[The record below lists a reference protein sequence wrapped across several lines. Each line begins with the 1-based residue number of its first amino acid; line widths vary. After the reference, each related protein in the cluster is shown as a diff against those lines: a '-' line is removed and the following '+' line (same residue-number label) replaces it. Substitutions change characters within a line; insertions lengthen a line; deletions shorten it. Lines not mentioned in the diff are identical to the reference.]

1 MTQNMDPRRGD
12 LEDDASSTKNRSML
26 SLAGTLLTEISLPR
40 LMISWMLLLLIPGLL
55 LGAAPIAASAWFSTI
70 MGTINSVAIGYGS
83 LVLLAIVAGVGWFGW
98 RPLFRLAEYAFWSL
112 NSLIV
117 QPIYVTFREAL
128 RHLAEKWLP
137 SEASAA
143 RRAGLRAA
151 TAAVSG
157 AIVSG
162 LSVLVIF
169 WVWPNT
175 HLFSGIPDTGS
186 VRHLTIV
193 ILSNSAALISAYL
206 AVAAA
211 VWAVADATMSQ
222 PRDLAAF
229 HQRPDRGRTWRIVHL
244 SDIHMVGERYGFR
257 IESGRAGPQGNGRW
271 KQVLVQLASIH
282 SRAPLDMI
290 LITGDITDAG
300 RSAEWAEFQ
309 DALAVHPQ
317 LAALTLMLPGNHDVN
332 IVDRANP
339 ARLDLPTSPNPRLRQ
354 IRTLAALAALQ
365 GDRVRVINPDKN
377 DLGETLTRS
386 MASRSDEMLRFM
398 TTGSPSLSRTLPE
411 LWNGVFPMIL
421 PPDGDDGL
429 GIVLLNSNAITHFS
443 FTNALGMI
451 SAEQARGIDIAI
463 SRYPRALWIIALH
476 HHILEYPHV
485 AEALSE
491 RIGTA
496 LINGNWFARRLQRY
510 AGRIVVMHGHRHI
523 DWIGECAGLL
533 IVSAPSPIMEATNDM
548 ASYFYVHTLASE
560 GDGQIRLLAPERVT
574 VGNSI
579 DA

>member
-1 MTQNMDPRRGD
+1 MTPNMDPRRGD

-40 LMISWMLLLLIPGLL
+40 LMISWVLLLLIPGLL
-55 LGAAPIAASAWFSTI
+55 LGAAPIAASAWFSTMI
-70 MGTINSVAIGYGS
+70 GTINSITIGYGS
-83 LVLLAIVAGVGWFGW
+83 LVLLAIVVGVGWFGW
-98 RPLFRLAEYAFWSL
+98 RPLFRLAERAFWSL

-117 QPIYVTFREAL
+117 QPIYAIFREAL
-128 RHLAEKWLP
+128 RHLTEKWLP
-137 SEASAA
+137 SGASAA

-162 LSVLVIF
+162 LSVLVIL

-175 HLFSGIPDTGS
+175 HLVSGIPDTSS

-193 ILSNSAALISAYL
+193 VLSNSAALISAYL

-211 VWAVADATMSQ
+211 IWAIADATMSQ

-244 SDIHMVGERYGFR
+244 SDIHIVGERYGFR
-257 IESGRAGPQGNGRW
+257 IESGRAGPQGNDRW
-271 KQVLVQLASIH
+271 RQVLVQLAGIH
-282 SRAPLDMI
+282 SRAPLDAI

-309 DALAVHPQ
+309 DALAVHPE

-365 GDRVRVINPDKN
+365 GDRVRVVNADRSGLDK
-377 DLGETLTRS
+377 TLTQS
-386 MASRSDEMLRFM
+386 MASRSDEMVRFM

-411 LWNGVFPMIL
+411 LWNGVFPMVL

-429 GIVLLNSNAITHFS
+429 GIILLNSNAITHFS

-451 SAEQARGIDIAI
+451 SAEQTRGIDVAI
-463 SRYPRALWIIALH
+463 SCHPRAQWIIALH
-476 HHILEYPHV
+476 HHVLEYPHV
-485 AEALSE
+485 AKALSE

-510 AGRIVVMHGHRHI
+510 AGRVVVMHGHRHV

-533 IVSAPSPIMEATNDM
+533 IVSAPSPIMEATNDV
-548 ASYFYVHTLASE
+548 ASYFYIHTLASA
-560 GDGQIRLLAPERVT
+560 GDGRIRLLVPERIT
-574 VGNSI
+574 VGSSV